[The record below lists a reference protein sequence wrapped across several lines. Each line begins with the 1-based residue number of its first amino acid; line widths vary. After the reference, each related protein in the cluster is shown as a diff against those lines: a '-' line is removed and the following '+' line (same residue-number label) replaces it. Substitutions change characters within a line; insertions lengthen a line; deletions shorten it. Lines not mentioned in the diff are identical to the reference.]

1 LTQTTIENAQEC
13 LTVINGNQ
21 RKKIIDI
28 ENLLHKHNKDMVLD
42 FLHGLSREYET
53 LLKNLFITDRTSPK
67 IDYTVSR
74 MFRVCMA
81 IRTIERESEEV
92 MAA

>member
-1 LTQTTIENAQEC
+1 LTSTTIQNAQEC

-28 ENLLHKHNKDMVLD
+28 ENLLHKHNKDMVLE
-42 FLHGLSREYET
+42 FLNGLSKEYES
-53 LLKNLFITDRTSPK
+53 LLKNLYITDRTSPK

-74 MFRVCMA
+74 MFRVFMA
-81 IRTIERESEEV
+81 IQIIRESEEAI
-92 MAA
+92 AA